1 MLFSELWNHFTKMIG
16 SCEQE
21 EGLNHASGSFSSLR
35 AFLWGPTRK
44 WDTMIPRESQALE
57 RLCWFCL
64 WSCKD
69 HLAPSS
75 LCVFSHMQVGNHA
88 ISDGHQYKKLLPFL
102 PLEVGVGGCVW
113 GEEDKWGLELK
124 SHTSWLCHSTPLEL
138 FFYILI

>member
-1 MLFSELWNHFTKMIG
+1 MESNFHGEVQYVRVRRFYINSGAGGGIRECENALPVLWRFMLRPAWLLGACQGLSEPGSRGLTPLIFS
-16 SCEQE
+16 
-21 EGLNHASGSFSSLR
+21 
-35 AFLWGPTRK
+35 
-44 WDTMIPRESQALE
+44 
-57 RLCWFCL
+57 
-64 WSCKD
+64 
-69 HLAPSS
+69 APSS

-102 PLEVGVGGCVW
+102 SLEVGVGGCVW

>member
-75 LCVFSHMQVGNHA
+75 LCVCSPIASSPTYLARKASSRRQQKEHYPWWRIPVGQA
-88 ISDGHQYKKLLPFL
+88 
-102 PLEVGVGGCVW
+102 GCQPSRW
-113 GEEDKWGLELK
+113 II
-124 SHTSWLCHSTPLEL
+124 T
-138 FFYILI
+138 

>member
-1 MLFSELWNHFTKMIG
+1 MLRPAWLLGACQGLSEPGSRGLTPLIFS
-16 SCEQE
+16 
-21 EGLNHASGSFSSLR
+21 
-35 AFLWGPTRK
+35 
-44 WDTMIPRESQALE
+44 
-57 RLCWFCL
+57 
-64 WSCKD
+64 
-69 HLAPSS
+69 APSS